1 MKLSQKIIAITI
13 MCASIP
19 LCSANITVNAADKK
33 DVNLSYTTTTLPEI
47 NRMIPVAYRWMVQ
60 ITGESGAIVYDN
72 PGGGHQLRKLSKGTR
87 IRYAGETREVNGEK
101 WYKIS
106 DRGWVSARYA
116 RLYKMLI

>member
-1 MKLSQKIIAITI
+1 MKLPQKIIAITI

-19 LCSANITVNAADKK
+19 LCSTNITVNAANKK
-33 DVNLSYTTTTLPEI
+33 DVNLSYTITQPEI

-72 PGGGHQLRKLSKGTR
+72 PGGGHQLRKLSKGAR
-87 IRYAGETREVNGEK
+87 IRYAGETRNVNGEK

>member
-1 MKLSQKIIAITI
+1 MKLSKKIIAITI
-13 MCASIP
+13 MCASIS
-19 LCSANITVNAADKK
+19 LCSTNITVNAADKK
-33 DVNLSYTTTTLPEI
+33 DTNLSYTKTQTEI
-47 NRMIPVAYRWMVQ
+47 NRMIPVAYRWMVR

-72 PGGGHQLRKLSKGTR
+72 PGGGHQLRKLSKGTT